1 MSLSVE
7 FDAKLITKAKNLDE
21 AALDDIFIFFKPF
34 IRAVAF
40 KYFLA
45 GADNDDLIQE
55 GMIGL
60 FTAIKN
66 FDETKEVPF
75 EIFAKR
81 CIILRL
87 KTVIKNSRRLKHSP
101 LNESVSIEAD
111 ESVFKSLYTG
121 SPEDAFFDN
130 EDFKIANEKLKEILS
145 KFELSVLYLVSS
157 GMSYKEIAAVL
168 GKSPKSIDNALQRI
182 KNKAAPLFNL

>member
-1 MSLSVE
+1 MSVE
-7 FDAKLITKAKNLDE
+7 FDAKLITKAKDLDE

>member
-1 MSLSVE
+1 ME
-7 FDAKLITKAKNLDE
+7 FNEHLINKAKSLDE
-21 AALDDIFIFFKPF
+21 TVLDDIFVFFKPF
-34 IRAVAF
+34 IRSVAF
-40 KYFLA
+40 KYFLT
-45 GADNDDLIQE
+45 GADHDDLIQE

-66 FDETKEVPF
+66 FDQTKGIPF

-87 KTVIKNSRRLKHSP
+87 KTAIKNSLRLKHSP

-111 ESVFKSLYTG
+111 ESVFKSLATTG
-121 SPEDAFFDN
+121 PEEMFFDHV
-130 EDFKIANEKLKEILS
+130 DFKIANEKLKTTLS

-157 GMSYKEIAAVL
+157 GMSYKEVATVL
-168 GKSPKSIDNALQRI
+168 GKTPKSIDNALQRI
-182 KNKAAPLFNL
+182 KKKAAPLFNL